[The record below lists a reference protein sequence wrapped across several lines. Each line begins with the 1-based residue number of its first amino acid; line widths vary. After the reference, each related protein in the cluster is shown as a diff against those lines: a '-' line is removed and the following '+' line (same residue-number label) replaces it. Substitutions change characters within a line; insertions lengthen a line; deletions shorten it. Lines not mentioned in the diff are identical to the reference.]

1 VSTVLVQHGTLKVG
15 DTVVAGSVYGRVR
28 AMTDEH
34 GTKLKSAG
42 PSTPVEIIGLN
53 AVPEAGDILDV
64 VKNEKDAKS
73 IVGHREEVKAKAD
86 LSKRTKGLQDISALL
101 GQGELKELKV
111 IVKAD
116 VQGSVEAVR
125 EALVALSTDKV
136 KLTSIHEGVG
146 GITESD
152 VQLAAA
158 ANRDAAETAVFII
171 GFNVRAARKVVDLS
185 DSEGVEIKHYEVI
198 YDAVDEIKAA
208 MAGLLSPLIKEK
220 FMGRAEVRD
229 TFVIP
234 KQGTVAGCMIT
245 DGKAQR
251 NVKCRLLRDEAVVWN
266 GHVGSLRRFKDDVKE
281 VQSGFECGI
290 GLQGY
295 NDVKVGDIIELFE
308 VEEVAATLED

>member
-1 VSTVLVQHGTLKVG
+1 
-15 DTVVAGSVYGRVR
+15 
-28 AMTDEH
+28 M
-34 GTKLKSAG
+34 
-42 PSTPVEIIGLN
+42 
-53 AVPEAGDILDV
+53 

-73 IVGHREEVKAKAD
+73 IVGHREEVKSKAD

-101 GQGELKELKV
+101 GQGDLKELKV

-171 GFNVRAARKVVDLS
+171 GFNVRAVRKVVEMS
-185 DSEGVEIKHYEVI
+185 DAEGVEIKHYEVI